1 MNLYLAAFILLVVT
15 SINCQSNETNK
26 TTSTSTST
34 STSSTKTTTLTPVTT
49 PTTVTTTTSKNIITT
64 ITPENSCSSP
74 NRNYTCET
82 CLTTNCYFCEED
94 STCRPLKFDGIFP
107 EGCKAAKSRW
117 LNCSSKIENYYK
129 IKLIN
134 FFSHFW
140 PYILK

>member
-26 TTSTSTST
+26 TTSTSTS
-34 STSSTKTTTLTPVTT
+34 STKTTTLTTVTT
-49 PTTVTTTTSKNIITT
+49 PTTVTTTTTSKNVITT

-74 NRNYTCET
+74 NRNYTCEI

-117 LNCSSKIENYYK
+117 LNCSSKIKNYYK
-129 IKLIN
+129 IN
-134 FFSHFW
+134 FFLIF
-140 PYILK
+140 YCLILK